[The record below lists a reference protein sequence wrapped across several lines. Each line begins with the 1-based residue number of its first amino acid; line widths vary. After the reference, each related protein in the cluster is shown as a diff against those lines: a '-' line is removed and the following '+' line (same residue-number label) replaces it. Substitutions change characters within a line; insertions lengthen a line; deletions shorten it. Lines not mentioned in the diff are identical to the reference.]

1 MSLSSSKTLSR
12 AGIRP
17 AGNTATGTLKI
28 IALFLMLTDHAG
40 KMLFPNI
47 PELRLIGRLAFPIY
61 AWCLIVGFSYTHS
74 VVHYMLRLLLV
85 GLISQPLYIVAM
97 NHTWTQPNIFLTLL
111 IGLGGLWGI
120 REKRWFSYLW
130 APAAALI
137 LAGVLGADYG
147 WKGVLFLFLLYAVR
161 GSRTGIAAVMVAYFL
176 FWGSYY
182 SQVTSFFG
190 VPLSYGSLPEP
201 FRGILSAFF
210 RTETFGLLSLPLI
223 LIPFGSYRKMPL
235 WLSYALYPAHLGLLW
250 LVETLFR

>member
-12 AGIRP
+12 TRIRP

-47 PELRLIGRLAFPIY
+47 PELRLIGRLAFPLY
-61 AWCLIVGFSYTHS
+61 AWCMIVGFEYTHS

-120 REKRWFSYLW
+120 REKRWFSHLW

-137 LAGVLGADYG
+137 LAGVLGAD
-147 WKGVLFLFLLYAVR
+147 
-161 GSRTGIAAVMVAYFL
+161 
-176 FWGSYY
+176 
-182 SQVTSFFG
+182 
-190 VPLSYGSLPEP
+190 
-201 FRGILSAFF
+201 
-210 RTETFGLLSLPLI
+210 
-223 LIPFGSYRKMPL
+223 
-235 WLSYALYPAHLGLLW
+235 
-250 LVETLFR
+250 